1 MIGQPFKVN
10 VKVTNVAVDASR
22 TLQVNI
28 CTRAC
33 LYTGCLGPYIKRTTR
48 QLSLAAEEADNVSL
62 ALDHWDYEDKVQ
74 GLANVKITVT
84 GFVQETQQSYVDEF
98 DYVFKKPFLNLK
110 PSPELRVGEEGNMYL
125 NFTNPLDVPLTD
137 CFFTFEMAGAVR
149 PRTVRVDGDVRPGQQ
164 FSYTHPFTARR
175 AGEHLVVACF
185 SSQQL
190 SDVVGHL
197 TVSVLE

>member
-48 QLSLAAEEADNVSL
+48 QLSLSAEEADYVSL

-98 DYVFKKPFLNLK
+98 DYVFKKPYMNMK
-110 PSPELRVGEEGNMYL
+110 PSQDMKVGEEASVTL
-125 NFTNPLDVPLTD
+125 SFTNPLDISLTD
-137 CFFTFEMAGAVR
+137 CFFTFEMAGSVR
-149 PRTVRVDGDVRPGQQ
+149 PRTTRVDGDVRPGQQ
-164 FSYTHPFTARR
+164 FSYTHPFVMRR
-175 AGEHLVVACF
+175 AGEHLMVACF
-185 SSQQL
+185 TSHQL
-190 SDVVGHL
+190 SDVVGHR
-197 TVSVLE
+197 TVKVLE